1 MNATRVVNLRRE
13 PFDVYIGRAG
23 HGQDGYFGNPSPVD
37 FKRAKTDPAY
47 AAEMLGRYRAH
58 FLERVERDPAFRA
71 RVLELRGKVL
81 GCFCK
86 DARGEGPCHGDIIAA
101 WVDGR
106 PLDVSTTSP
115 PAPEPADEIDTGL
128 ALTLWQPWAS
138 AIVSGP
144 KRVENRIWAPPEG
157 VIGRR
162 IWIHAGLSYA
172 QDRHAQL
179 LALWPELD
187 ELVLPTGA
195 ILGSA
200 VVAGYGHDD
209 RVMHRARV
217 GAATPAIFDDPW
229 WIGPYGWLLDDV
241 RALPEPVPCRGMQK
255 LWRVPAD
262 ALARCRA
269 QHAANGGLVGGRA
282 AEVIS

>member
-23 HGQDGYFGNPSPVD
+23 HGQDGYFGNPIPVD
-37 FKRAKTDPAY
+37 FKRMKEPGY
-47 AAEMLGRYRAH
+47 AEEMLGRYRAH
-58 FLERVERDPAFRA
+58 FIQRVERDADFRA

-86 DARGEGPCHGDIIAA
+86 DTRGEGPCHGDIIAA

-106 PLDVSTTSP
+106 PLDI
-115 PAPEPADEIDTGL
+115 PAAPARATEADDEPDTGL
-128 ALTLWQPWAS
+128 ALTLHQPWAS

-144 KRVENRIWAPPEG
+144 KRIENRMWPPPER
-157 VIGRR
+157 VLGRR
-162 IWIHAGLSYA
+162 IWTHAGLAY
-172 QDRHAQL
+172 DRERHERVRAIWP
-179 LALWPELD
+179 ALND
-187 ELVLPTGA
+187 LVLPTGA

-200 VVAGYGHDD
+200 VVVGYGHIS
-209 RVMHRARV
+209 ARGGDTVV
-217 GAATPAIFDDPW
+217 GGATRAIFDDPW

-241 RALPEPVPCRGMQK
+241 RALAEPVPCRGAQK

-269 QHAANGGLVGGRA
+269 QGG
-282 AEVIS
+282 SS

>member
-1 MNATRVVNLRRE
+1 MNTTSVVNLRRE
-13 PFDVYIGRAG
+13 AFDVYIGRAG
-23 HGQDGYFGNPSPVD
+23 HGQDGYFGNPIPVD
-37 FKRAKTDPAY
+37 FKRVKDPAY

-86 DARGEGPCHGDIIAA
+86 DARGQGPCHGDIIAA

-106 PLDVSTTSP
+106 PLDASAPTAS
-115 PAPEPADEIDTGL
+115 APEASPEPDTGL
-128 ALTLWQPWAS
+128 ALTLHQPWAS

-144 KRVENRIWAPPEG
+144 KRIENRIWAPPSG

-172 QDRHAQL
+172 TDRHAEVL
-179 LALWPELD
+179 DLWPALD

-195 ILGSA
+195 IIGSA
-200 VVAGYGHDD
+200 VVTGYVHDQPD
-209 RVMHRARV
+209 GGVRVV
-217 GAATPAIFDDPW
+217 GAGTHEMFDDPW
-229 WIGPYGWLLDDV
+229 WIGPCGWLLGDV
-241 RALPEPVPCRGMQK
+241 RALPEPVPCRGAQK
-255 LWRVPAD
+255 LWRIPAD

-269 QHAANGGLVGGRA
+269 QHAPSTDAGPVQAQGGA
-282 AEVIS
+282 S